1 MQLHDLK
8 KGKNKKKKKR
18 VGRGGKRGTYSGRG
32 IKGQKARAGHSIP
45 SKMKRIVQKF
55 PKLRGV
61 KFNSHK
67 KDTKVLNVSDL
78 ENMFDS
84 EEITKESF
92 IEAGVI
98 KNMSDP
104 VKILGDGKLDKKFII
119 KGVPVSQSAKKKIEK
134 AGGEVVES
142 KK

>member
-8 KGKNKKKKKR
+8 KGKNKKKRKR

-45 SKMKRIVQKF
+45 SKTKRIIQKF

-61 KFNSHK
+61 NFNSRK
-67 KDTKVLNVSDL
+67 KDAKVLNVGDL

-84 EEITKESF
+84 KEITKESLL
-92 IEAGVI
+92 EAGVV
-98 KNMSDP
+98 KDMSDP
-104 VKILGDGKLDKKFII
+104 VKILGDGKIEKEFVVKE
-119 KGVPVSQSAKKKIEK
+119 VPVSQSAKKKIEK
-134 AGGEVVES
+134 AGGKVIES
-142 KK
+142 K